1 MKSLRILMI
10 AGLTL
15 LLMLCAHPL
24 FAQSATYELAAASSA
39 PAISAPTASVAA
51 ASPISLP
58 SATADTTLT
67 DPLHALAAGFEPGP
81 NEEYTMDDGDE
92 IHVDVSGRA
101 ELTKDYTLGPD
112 GRITIPSVGSV
123 QLSGLT
129 REQAAAAIENAMQ
142 PFYKDPYV
150 TVGVIHYL
158 SNHILLLGA
167 VQRPGLLNF
176 DEPPTLLQVLS
187 RGGIGSDSAQ
197 MNDSGNVASS
207 YGSGTGSYGIP
218 ERAFIYRGSQ
228 ELAVVDLK
236 RLLSG
241 GAFADLRLRR
251 NDVVLIPVENQLISV
266 LGAVKT
272 PGAIRFNPATT
283 LQVILSQAGGLA
295 EQAGSN
301 PLIQIVN
308 PTSGASI
315 QVRFDQLLDPHHGND
330 ISLHAGDVIFVPS
343 SGFAKFAYVVDKMNP
358 ILTVIAFSALA
369 AR

>member
-1 MKSLRILMI
+1 MRSLRILLI
-10 AGLTL
+10 AGFAL
-15 LLMLCAHPL
+15 LIALWAHPL
-24 FAQSATYELAAASSA
+24 FAQKATYELAAASSG
-39 PAISAPTASVAA
+39 PAISSPAPVIAA
-51 ASPISLP
+51 ISPISVP
-58 SATADTTLT
+58 TVDATLT

-92 IHVDVSGRA
+92 IHVDVSGQP

-123 QLSGLT
+123 QLSGMT
-129 REQAAAAIENAMQ
+129 REQAASAIENAMQ
-142 PFYKDPYV
+142 PFYKEPFV

-197 MNDSGNVASS
+197 MNDGGNVSS
-207 YGSGTGSYGIP
+207 AYSAGTSSHGTP

-251 NDVVLIPVENQLISV
+251 NDIVLIPVENELISV

-272 PGAIRFNPATT
+272 PGAVSFNPEST
-283 LQVILSQAGGLA
+283 LQVILAQVGGLA

-301 PLIQIVN
+301 PLIQIIN
-308 PTSGASI
+308 PTTGTSA
-315 QVRFDQLLDPHHGND
+315 QVRFNQLLDPHHGND

-343 SGFAKFAYVVDKMNP
+343 SEFAKFAYVVDKMNP
-358 ILTVIAFSALA
+358 ILTVIAFSTLA